1 MNGDMLNKVLLER
14 LKVKDIKTG
23 LKIYHIHGVQ
33 RLRGT
38 QINVVLYNRVG
49 KQHTKVMEYTDFLKN
64 FDPIMGESNGQTEG
78 GLSGTND
85 NL

>member
-1 MNGDMLNKVLLER
+1 MTGDWLNRVLLER

-23 LKIYHIHGVQ
+23 LKIYHVHGVQ

-49 KQHTKVMEYTDFLKN
+49 KTKTKVMEYTDFLKN
-64 FDPIMGESNGQTEG
+64 FDAVLEKDNEQEIGGTE
-78 GLSGTND
+78 
-85 NL
+85 